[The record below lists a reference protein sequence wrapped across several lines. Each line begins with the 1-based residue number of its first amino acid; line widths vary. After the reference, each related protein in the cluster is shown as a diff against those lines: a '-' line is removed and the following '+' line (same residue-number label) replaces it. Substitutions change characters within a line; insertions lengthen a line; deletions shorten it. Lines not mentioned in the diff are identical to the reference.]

1 MAVQKNVKKDAPAA
15 QEVKAVETVETK
27 KAVTAPAAKVE
38 APAAAPKAAEE
49 KKAAEPKKAA
59 KAAAPKKAAKA
70 AAPAAEKMEEI
81 VIQYGVMEW
90 KGAELMERAKAAY
103 VAEGHRAA
111 GIKSVS
117 LYVKPEERKAYYVI
131 NEKTTGSI
139 DL

>member
-1 MAVQKNVKKDAPAA
+1 MAAQKNVKKDAAA
-15 QEVKAVETVETK
+15 VQETKAVET
-27 KAVTAPAAKVE
+27 
-38 APAAAPKAAEE
+38 
-49 KKAAEPKKAA
+49 
-59 KAAAPKKAAKA
+59 KA
-70 AAPAAEKMEEI
+70 AAPAAEAKAEAPVAEPKAAPAKKTARTAAKRAVKAAAPAPEKLEEL

>member
-27 KAVTAPAAKVE
+27 KTVTAPAAKVE
-38 APAAAPKAAEE
+38 AP
-49 KKAAEPKKAA
+49 AAEPKKAA

>member
-27 KAVTAPAAKVE
+27 KTVTAPAAKVE
-38 APAAAPKAAEE
+38 APAAEPKKAA
-49 KKAAEPKKAA
+49 KAAEPKKAA

-117 LYVKPEERKAYYVI
+117 LYVKPEERKAYYVV

>member
-1 MAVQKNVKKDAPAA
+1 MAAQKTVKKDTAPV
-15 QEVKAVETVETK
+15 QETKAVETVETK
-27 KAVTAPAAKVE
+27 KTVAAPEVKEVKAEAPVAETKAAPA
-38 APAAAPKAAEE
+38 
-49 KKAAEPKKAA
+49 KKAA
-59 KAAAPKKAAKA
+59 KAAPAKKAAKA
-70 AAPAAEKMEEI
+70 AAPAEEKMEEI
-81 VIQYGVMEW
+81 IIQYGAMEW

-117 LYVKPEERKAYYVI
+117 LYVKPEEKKAYYVV

>member
-27 KAVTAPAAKVE
+27 KTVTAPAAKVE
-38 APAAAPKAAEE
+38 APAAEPKKAA
-49 KKAAEPKKAA
+49 KAAEPKKAA

>member
-1 MAVQKNVKKDAPAA
+1 MAAQKTVKKDTAPV
-15 QEVKAVETVETK
+15 QETKAVETVETK
-27 KAVTAPAAKVE
+27 KTVAAPEVKEVKAEAPVAETKAAPA
-38 APAAAPKAAEE
+38 
-49 KKAAEPKKAA
+49 KKTA
-59 KAAAPKKAAKA
+59 KAAPAKKAAKA
-70 AAPAAEKMEEI
+70 AAPAEEKMEEI

-90 KGAELMERAKAAY
+90 KGAELMEKAKAAY

-117 LYVKPEERKAYYVI
+117 LYVKPEEKKAYYVV